1 MRSPRNLITIL
12 GVAGILLS
20 SVPLI
25 KSVYKLNHLPDGPEA
40 PYSREAIGY
49 VTDMTV
55 SSLSLLF
62 SAGIAAIGATR
73 RNQQL

>member
-1 MRSPRNLITIL
+1 MRSPKNLVTIL

-20 SVPLI
+20 SVPLARSI
-25 KSVYKLNHLPDGPEA
+25 YKLNHLPDEPEA
-40 PYSREAIGY
+40 PYSQEAIGY
-49 VTDMTV
+49 VTNMTV

-73 RNQQL
+73 RNH